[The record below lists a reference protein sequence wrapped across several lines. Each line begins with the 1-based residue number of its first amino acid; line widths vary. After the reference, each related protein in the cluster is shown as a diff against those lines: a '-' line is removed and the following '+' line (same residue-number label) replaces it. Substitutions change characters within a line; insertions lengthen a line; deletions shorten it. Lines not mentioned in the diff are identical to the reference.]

1 MCEPFMQER
10 RRAILLRGL
19 IGEEALAFRLV
30 PAARIERACVRLLLL
45 GDGGLGSVALPFEP
59 FEACLALGDSLL
71 VKLGGEFARGE
82 WGNEV

>member
-30 PAARIERACVRLLLL
+30 PAARIECACVRLLLL